1 MADRI
6 PLIRKILGSG
16 THSDKTFVE
25 TIAKLNAFPQYEFV
39 QAYQTESTHAYHS
52 GKARTACWLKRYD
65 EDELADRLAAEMADY
80 KSPVF
85 RYGNWVG
92 YCLNGDT
99 EELATKVRYILIG
112 AGEWKE

>member
-16 THSDKTFVE
+16 THSDKTFRE
-25 TIAKLNAFPQYEFV
+25 TIAKLNAFPQYAFSE
-39 QAYQTESTHAYHS
+39 AYHNETTHAYHS
-52 GKARTACWLKRYD
+52 GRARTACWLKRYD
-65 EDELADRLAAEMADY
+65 EDELADRLAAEMAEF